1 MRALLKESADK
12 RFSGLCTTATLG
24 GIESGAPW
32 ATLWAEVEASGFADA
47 WVPESDAGAG
57 LSWYDTHPVLLAAG
71 EYALPVALGPTMLL
85 RAHLARAGLPRVG
98 GPITLATQV
107 QTSPSGAVAARR
119 VPFGRVSDWVA
130 LDHQERSWL
139 LPVRSARIIDSRVYA
154 SLQADLLWNEWPSDA
169 IDLRQRLPLR
179 ESGAA
184 IWVVMMAGA
193 MAAAL
198 KRTLTYAGE
207 RHQFG
212 RSIGQFQAVQ
222 QQLSLMAEHVHAV
235 AMAAEMVCCGSD
247 GPINAALV
255 AMAKARASEAVGVIT
270 AIAHGVHGAIGIT
283 QEYPLHFLT
292 RRLHEWRMDFGSE
305 TYWQQRLGSAF
316 LSSPSTRALDFVLE
330 SLSP

>member
-12 RFSGLCTTATLG
+12 RFSALCTTAALH

-32 ATLWAEVEASGFADA
+32 ATLWAEVEDSGFADA

-71 EYALPVALGPTMLL
+71 EYALPVPLGPTMLL
-85 RAHLARAGLPRVG
+85 RAHLAQAGLPTVG

-107 QTSPSGAVAARR
+107 QANPSGAVAAQR
-119 VPFGRVSDWVA
+119 VPFGRISDWVA
-130 LDHQERSWL
+130 LDHEGRSWL
-139 LPVRSARIIDSRVYA
+139 LPVRSARIIDSGVHA
-154 SLQADLLWNEWPSDA
+154 SLQADLLWHEWPSEA
-169 IDLRQRLPLR
+169 IDLRQRLALR

-198 KRTLTYAGE
+198 KRTVTYAGE

-247 GPINAALV
+247 GPINTALV

-270 AIAHGVHGAIGIT
+270 SIAHGVHGAIGIT
-283 QEYPLHFLT
+283 QAYSLHFLT